1 MRDGHS
7 GVKPILAIGPA
18 VLAASTTPAAI
29 NLAGFKSAEIV
40 IPVGVGGITFSGVN
54 KIEFVLTHSDDD
66 VTYTPVT
73 DADMLGVSGISAGV
87 MKALVAAHA
96 AAAVYNYGY
105 IGGKANIKLQAAFAG
120 THGTGTPIA
129 AMVLKGNPD
138 LAPVA

>member
-87 MKALVAAHA
+87 IKALVAAHA